1 MKTII
6 VLISA
11 ILTLYITSDLCA
23 EKHGL
28 EEIKIYQ
35 HISNE
40 SPHDQMR
47 FEWLMERYDFRQIE
61 NYISEYYGTYYRY
74 YERYLTIRQKEF
86 AYKLG
91 LSDIFLQP
99 NLRRYENTKLV
110 FTKNVWD
117 DKLTI
122 RYLAPLRDMADF
134 EFYVAFRP
142 SRSVN
147 LVVRSEYDGENSIAA
162 ALNKPFGSSPKNQS
176 MLNQTRKFIKK
187 LSELGTR

>member
-1 MKTII
+1 W
-6 VLISA
+6 LI
-11 ILTLYITSDLCA
+11 
-23 EKHGL
+23 
-28 EEIKIYQ
+28 
-35 HISNE
+35 
-40 SPHDQMR
+40 
-47 FEWLMERYDFRQIE
+47 ERYDFRQIE
-61 NYISEYYGTYYRY
+61 SYVSEYYGTYYKY

-86 AYKLG
+86 ACKLG

-99 NLRRYENTKLV
+99 NLRSYENTKLV

-117 DKLTI
+117 DRLTI

-147 LVVRSEYDGENSIAA
+147 LVVRSEYDGKNSIAA
-162 ALNKPFGSSPKNQS
+162 ALNKPFGAPPKNQS
-176 MLNQTRKFIKK
+176 MLNQTKKFIKK

>member
-1 MKTII
+1 MKIIIILICTI
-6 VLISA
+6 LI
-11 ILTLYITSDLCA
+11 LYIPSNLYA
-23 EKHGL
+23 ESSKL
-28 EEIKIYQ
+28 EEIGIYKY
-35 HISNE
+35 ISNE
-40 SPHDQMR
+40 SLHDQMR

-99 NLRRYENTKLV
+99 NLRKYENTKLV

-147 LVVRSEYDGENSIAA
+147 LIVRSEFDGENSIAA
-162 ALNKPFGSSPKNQS
+162 ALNKPFGAPPKNS
-176 MLNQTRKFIKK
+176 GALNQTKKFLKK
-187 LSELGTR
+187 LSQMGTH